1 MLNEVKKKITR
12 RLDVLDGLRGVAMLM
27 VFFNHVD
34 SYFVIQA
41 VPPVLQQFVSFF
53 FLSGKLGLSFFFILS
68 GFLMAYLYA
77 NPVPM
82 EFIERRYAR
91 IFPPFISMVLCMS
104 IFRLF
109 PSLPLLMR
117 IAAMLGMAYVLRIIW
132 IYFVEK
138 YHKGDLLIKVFLFF
152 QLGVAL
158 WYGFFIMRKPPIWF
172 DSLPFFIK
180 QATIT
185 ATNATLTLPLGDYIP
200 MIDGVYWSLIPE
212 VIFYLI
218 YPFIFAPT
226 VQRLKTKS
234 FLFISGFILSLFPF
248 FFGISF
254 LFMHVRNFRML
265 FIEYFIYFCVGIF
278 VAVLAKNKERII
290 LPPVVKK
297 LFNPYAI
304 FFILLL
310 THFNLTNTQGVPNL
324 ISRLLWSI
332 PFGCIVY
339 GLLDEDTSLARF
351 FTRKSFVF
359 LGTISYAMYISHTA
373 IVDGMHLLFRPTNA
387 LSTIL
392 FLILTTIVFIIT
404 AYGIHRII
412 ETPYF
417 MFKPHKKNGVVH
429 QISTRFVYLSF
440 LLFFMFIFFTSYSS
454 QYNFFSLQKKYTNS
468 IPATIP
474 ISQIPYTFSFTAQ
487 EDNMGVLLVHLTN
500 APTINPPKTVVTDP
514 LIHQRFQIK
523 MKEKGATSWYAS
535 QSTDPAEIGN
545 STSYPFGFPSI
556 SNSKNK
562 IYIVEMSI
570 KDIDYRSTVLFN
582 KDTYDLTTVHQIPKQ
597 ALLKNPIKLLSHISE
612 KVKTILSDREARL
625 VAVCI
630 SPFFLLLFFLL
641 YT

>member
-1 MLNEVKKKITR
+1 MLNEAKKKMTR

-34 SYFVIQA
+34 SYFIIQTF
-41 VPPVLQQFVSFF
+41 PPALQQFVSFF

-77 NPVPM
+77 NPVPS

-109 PSLPLLMR
+109 PNLSLLIRVVL
-117 IAAMLGMAYVLRIIW
+117 MLGIAGFLRIIW
-132 IYFVEK
+132 IYGVEK
-138 YHKGDLLIKVFLFF
+138 YHKGPLFIKLFLYLQF
-152 QLGVAL
+152 VVVL

-226 VQRLKTKS
+226 VQKLKTKS
-234 FLFISGFILSLFPF
+234 LLFISAFIVSLFPF
-248 FFGISF
+248 FFGISY

-290 LPPVVKK
+290 LPPFVKK
-297 LFNPYAI
+297 LFNPY
-304 FFILLL
+304 FMFLVLLL
-310 THFNLTNTQGVPNL
+310 AHLNFTNTHGVPNL
-324 ISRLLWSI
+324 ISRLLWSV
-332 PFGCIVY
+332 PFGYIVY
-339 GLLDEDTSLARF
+339 GLLDEETPLTHF

-373 IVDGMHLLFRPTNA
+373 IVDGMHLFFRPTNT
-387 LSTIL
+387 LYTIL
-392 FLILTTIVFIIT
+392 FLILTTVIFIAT

-412 ETPYF
+412 EAPYF
-417 MFKPHKKNGVVH
+417 MFKPQKKDGIRSSV
-429 QISTRFVYLSF
+429 STRFVYLSF

-468 IPATIP
+468 IPATIT
-474 ISQIPYTFSFTAQ
+474 ISQIPYTFSFIAQ

-500 APTINPPKTVVTDP
+500 APTINPPKTVVVNP

-535 QSTDPAEIGN
+535 QDTDPAEIGD
-545 STSYPFGFPSI
+545 STSYPFGFPII
-556 SNSKNK
+556 SNSRNK

-582 KDTYDLTTVHQIPKQ
+582 KDMYDLTTVHQIPKQ
-597 ALLKNPIKLLSHISE
+597 TLLKNPIKLLSHVSE
-612 KVKTILSDREARL
+612 KVKTILSDPEARL
-625 VAVCI
+625 VAICI